1 MKLKNL
7 QKKYPEFVYEN
18 FGWEIKGGVLVAHFC
33 FAMGDI
39 KFSPGIKIRKI
50 NKTQIKKIGDEA
62 ISNFVF
68 HMGLAEIPSYW
79 KAACCPEIIVKAGY
93 LDKEQIKFW
102 QNLIEEGMGQFFYEN
117 KLPFVVPHF
126 EIHCKIP
133 KKHPHS
139 LPKKF
144 SKRVLVPMGGGKDSL
159 VTLELL
165 RQTGED
171 VVLFVLNP
179 NEKLQKICRAVK
191 KPTIAI
197 ERQID
202 SRLLSS
208 KNFFNGHTPFSAL
221 LAAYSM
227 AVAAISDCGRIAISQ
242 ERSSSEGNARYLGK
256 EVNHQYS
263 KSLDF
268 ENKFRFYS
276 KKYLAKNIDF
286 FSFLRPI
293 YELQIAMLFSRHPKW
308 FSRFI
313 SCNKPFTIANRQNKN
328 IGWCGKCPK
337 CLSVFT
343 MIYSFIG
350 KERAIK
356 IFGKN
361 LFENINLLP
370 LMKELL
376 GETGCK
382 PFECVG
388 TFAETRVAFYL
399 SLEDAK
405 REGNE
410 LPVLLNVFEQEF
422 LPKYGDIKLKSQ
434 KILSSWDNN
443 HNLPKNFENKL
454 KSAVRAAG

>member
-1 MKLKNL
+1 
-7 QKKYPEFVYEN
+7 
-18 FGWEIKGGVLVAHFC
+18 
-33 FAMGDI
+33 
-39 KFSPGIKIRKI
+39 
-50 NKTQIKKIGDEA
+50 
-62 ISNFVF
+62 
-68 HMGLAEIPSYW
+68 
-79 KAACCPEIIVKAGY
+79 
-93 LDKEQIKFW
+93 
-102 QNLIEEGMGQFFYEN
+102 
-117 KLPFVVPHF
+117 
-126 EIHCKIP
+126 
-133 KKHPHS
+133 
-139 LPKKF
+139 
-144 SKRVLVPMGGGKDSL
+144 
-159 VTLELL
+159 
-165 RQTGED
+165 
-171 VVLFVLNP
+171 
-179 NEKLQKICRAVK
+179 
-191 KPTIAI
+191 
-197 ERQID
+197 
-202 SRLLSS
+202 
-208 KNFFNGHTPFSAL
+208 
-221 LAAYSM
+221 
-227 AVAAISDCGRIAISQ
+227 
-242 ERSSSEGNARYLGK
+242 
-256 EVNHQYS
+256 
-263 KSLDF
+263 
-268 ENKFRFYS
+268 
-276 KKYLAKNIDF
+276 LAKNIDF